1 MWRIEVVREVY
12 GRRRYVRRCRRCS
25 RSRWRRFRSHHRLRL
40 SIIITRRRRR
50 ITTRF
55 CVRPRLIAATSRLVP
70 ARRRLCL
77 RGFFAAKAI
86 ILIAMF
92 TTRISRRLV
101 LLEKLSLWQVRRRR
115 LRRHNRFSTNFPHQ
129 PLLITLVM
137 I

>member
-25 RSRWRRFRSHHRLRL
+25 RSRWPRSHSHRRLRL
-40 SIIITRRRRR
+40 IIIITRRRRR

-55 CVRPRLIAATSRLVP
+55 CVRPRLIAATSRLVR

-77 RGFFAAKAI
+77 RGFFVAKAI
-86 ILIAMF
+86 IIMAMF

-101 LLEKLSLWQVRRRR
+101 PLEKLSLWQLRRR
-115 LRRHNRFSTNFPHQ
+115 RRHNRISSNSLHH
-129 PLLITLVM
+129 PLLIILV
-137 I
+137 

>member
-25 RSRWRRFRSHHRLRL
+25 RSRWRRSRSRRRLI
-40 SIIITRRRRR
+40 IIITRRRRR

-55 CVRPRLIAATSRLVP
+55 CVRRRLIAATSRLVR

-101 LLEKLSLWQVRRRR
+101 PLEKLSL
-115 LRRHNRFSTNFPHQ
+115 
-129 PLLITLVM
+129 
-137 I
+137 